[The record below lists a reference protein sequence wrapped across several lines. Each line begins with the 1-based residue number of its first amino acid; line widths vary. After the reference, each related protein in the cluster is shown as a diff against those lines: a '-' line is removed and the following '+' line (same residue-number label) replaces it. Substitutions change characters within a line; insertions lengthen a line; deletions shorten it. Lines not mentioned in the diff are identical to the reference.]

1 MPKPD
6 DWDGNAWEG
15 RKPGPYKWYEIQDVV
30 DFYPEFEKPK
40 IIYVKFQMKTAFT
53 FDSGIHYPNGAIFI
67 IPKKDFFLLGL
78 LNSKLGW
85 FLISNYCTKIQGGY
99 QLIFQYLG
107 KIPIYV
113 PDFDNPNDKVRHDR
127 MITLVTG
134 MLDLHKHLS
143 HAKTDQEK
151 RLIQQEI
158 DSTDKQ
164 IDSLVYGI
172 YGLTVDEIA
181 VVEESLTTIKSP
193 S

>member
-1 MPKPD
+1 MTAK
-6 DWDGNAWEG
+6 
-15 RKPGPYKWYEIQDVV
+15 EIR
-30 DFYPEFEKPK
+30 F
-40 IIYVKFQMKTAFT
+40 M
-53 FDSGIHYPNGAIFI
+53 PNGFQQQIQKSQNMSRRSSSPLYQRCPGFCYDPHGSYAITNSLLA
-67 IPKKDFFLLGL
+67 IPSNDPFLVGILNSELGRFFLTHTCPLTDRGYH
-78 LNSKLGW
+78 
-85 FLISNYCTKIQGGY
+85 ISPTN
-99 QLIFQYLG
+99 FG
-107 KIPIYV
+107 KFPIYV
-113 PDFDNPNDKVRHDR
+113 PDFDNPDDKARHDR
-127 MITLVTG
+127 MVTLVTG

-181 VVEESLTTIKSP
+181 VVEEALTTIKSP